1 MKSTLVLIAVIMLG
15 FAAQFGLSRVL
26 EKNQTQLSPE
36 AAEEDL
42 YFKGDSIK
50 QISLGFD
57 GMIADYYWMSAL
69 QYVGRKVGAH
79 DGDLMLDDLKPLD
92 PRLLYPMLD
101 TATTLDPQ
109 LDAAYAYGSTVLP
122 SISIEQAVKISQ
134 KGIAANPDDWRM
146 YHRLGYIF
154 WKNGEFT
161 SAAEI
166 YANGAAKPNAPDWMP
181 QMSARLQAE
190 GGSRVVA
197 REMYGQMLVQAQD
210 EQTKDLMTKRLLQ
223 IESFDERDAIG
234 AALEDFE
241 QKNNRC
247 PQNWRE
253 IYAQLK
259 TVKTVG
265 NKSLRLDA
273 SGAPVDPA
281 DTPYLLVSKNGKCT
295 VALGDNSIIP
305 YK

>member
-1 MKSTLVLIAVIMLG
+1 MKSTLFLVAVITLG

-26 EKNQTQLSPE
+26 EKNQIKLSPE
-36 AAEEDL
+36 SAEEDL

-79 DGDLMLDDLKPLD
+79 EGDLMLDNLKPLD
-92 PRLLYPMLD
+92 PRLLYPLLD

-122 SISIEQAVKISQ
+122 AISVEQAVKISQ
-134 KGIAANPDDWRM
+134 KGVAANPDDWRM
-146 YHRLGYIF
+146 YHRLGYIY
-154 WKNGEFT
+154 WKNSEFT
-161 SAAEI
+161 RAAEV
-166 YANGAAKPNAPDWMP
+166 YANGAAKPNSPGWMP

-190 GGSRVVA
+190 GGSRIVA
-197 REMYGQMLVQAQD
+197 REMYEQMLAQAQD
-210 EQTKDLMTKRLLQ
+210 EQTKDLLTKRLLQ
-223 IESFDERDAIG
+223 IESFDERDVIS
-234 AALEDFE
+234 AALADFE

-253 IYAQLK
+253 INAQLK
-259 TVKTVG
+259 TAKIDSD
-265 NKSLRLDA
+265 NNLRLDA
-273 SGAPVDPA
+273 DGAPLDPL
-281 DTPYLLVSKNGKCT
+281 DTPYLLTSKTGKCI
-295 VALGDNSIIP
+295 VELGDNSKIP